1 MRLVYNKTG
10 GRVTGQT
17 NWGNRKR
24 EYMRKPYAV
33 ARRPTM
39 AMTKSKKKKPP
50 GFPGGFYMAPYRRSP
65 RKPYYRPLKTRK
77 LYYKPAT
84 NAGGSTTSNLTFGTK
99 SVPRWLSDLYKQ
111 NQNYTYEYLTSN
123 RRTSVFGKQAMT
135 TYSMLD
141 NIQLNQI
148 IQTIPQIT
156 SAALIDTGKVYI
168 EDVKLTQTY
177 TNVDLATSY
186 LTIYDIVPRFNIPL
200 TTPIAMSPENAWD
213 KGLEDQSLVP
223 ALNDNILDP
232 YAKPFASQ
240 LFCLFYKINK
250 VTTVELQQGQSH
262 CHNVTHHINK
272 PWYGQMSDIFFWHRN
287 HTKFTLSVIT
297 GTPINDLTSKS
308 LVSTSSCAVDIVTK
322 QIVTYTYA
330 AVQRT
335 IRSSQNSL
343 SAITSAEI
351 ASIGAG
357 VVVNEDE
364 A

>member
-1 MRLVYNKTG
+1 MRLVLNKTG

-17 NWGNRKR
+17 SWGNRKR

-39 AMTKSKKKKPP
+39 AMTKKKKPP
-50 GFPGGFYMAPYRRSP
+50 GFPGGFYMAPYRRP
-65 RKPYYRPLKTRK
+65 AARKPYYRPLKTRK
-77 LYYKPAT
+77 LYYKPAS
-84 NAGGSTTSNLTFGTK
+84 NPGGSSISNLSFGTK
-99 SVPRWLSDLYKQ
+99 SVPRWLSSLYKQ

-123 RRTSVFGKQAMT
+123 RRTSVFGKQTMH

-141 NIQLNQI
+141 NGQLNQI

-156 SAALIDTGKVYI
+156 SAALIDSGKLYV

-177 TNVDLATSY
+177 TNVDLATCY
-186 LTIYDIVPRFNIPL
+186 LTIYDLVPRFNIPL
-200 TTPIAMSPENAWD
+200 TTPIPMSPENAWD
-213 KGLEDQSLVP
+213 KGLEDQATVP
-223 ALNDNILDP
+223 AANDNYLDP
-232 YAKPFASQ
+232 YSKPFASQ
-240 LFCLFYKINK
+240 LFCLFYKILK
-250 VTTVELQQGQSH
+250 VSTIELQQGQSH
-262 CHNVTHHINK
+262 CHNVTHNIHK

-287 HTKFTLSVIT
+287 HSKFTLSVFT

-308 LVSTSSCAVDIVTK
+308 LVSTSSCAIDIVSK
-322 QIVTYTYA
+322 QIVSYTYA

-343 SAITSAEI
+343 STITSAEI